1 MQRIE
6 PPQTTRPVILVVDDT
21 PDALRF
27 LTSTLESAGMTVLI
41 AIDGLAALALL
52 KHTIP
57 DMILMDAVMPN
68 LDGFETTERIKA
80 DPAFQHLPIIF
91 MTGLTDTEHV
101 VRGLDAGAIDFVSK
115 PIVIDELLARIRVH
129 LATARIAQGSQMALD
144 MSGRPA
150 LAVDSAG
157 EPRWLTPAASE
168 MLERLFPGPSTAPGV
183 LPEPFRSSIRRLQA
197 TRPAPGARLTMET
210 DEGTLEAGFLRCTA
224 SDQWVFRL
232 SERHEGKEKRMLA
245 AQHGLTSRE
254 SEVLLWISR
263 GKQNREVSEILQISP
278 RTVNKHL
285 EQIFEKMGVENR
297 ASATAMAV
305 TTLTR

>member
-1 MQRIE
+1 MRRIE

-168 MLERLFPGPSTAPGV
+168 MLERLFPGPSTSPGV
-183 LPEPFRSSIRRLQA
+183 LP
-197 TRPAPGARLTMET
+197 
-210 DEGTLEAGFLRCTA
+210 
-224 SDQWVFRL
+224 
-232 SERHEGKEKRMLA
+232 
-245 AQHGLTSRE
+245 
-254 SEVLLWISR
+254 
-263 GKQNREVSEILQISP
+263 
-278 RTVNKHL
+278 
-285 EQIFEKMGVENR
+285 
-297 ASATAMAV
+297 
-305 TTLTR
+305 